1 MNIISTILSIV
12 MWIFLGLLAWILFV
26 ELVVRFVRHF
36 YQFPIPPFVARFID
50 NPFRRRVQPPEKIV
64 EWMGVEEGMFLL
76 EIGPGPGTFTFDAA
90 KAVGEYGRV
99 YAIDIQESIL
109 ISLNKKLKQSGFNNI
124 IPVQTSAYELSYPDG
139 YFDRVYLVTVLGEIP
154 DRQCALTE
162 FNRVLKEDGYLVIG
176 EFLLDPDYPRRGSV
190 SAWCQKAGFALVE
203 EHGNLMHYL
212 LLFSKTK

>member
-1 MNIISTILSIV
+1 

-50 NPFRRRVQPPEKIV
+50 NPLRRRIQPPEQIV
-64 EWMGVEEGMFLL
+64 EWMGIEKGMSLL
-76 EIGPGPGTFTFDAA
+76 EIGPGPGTFTIDAA
-90 KAVGEYGRV
+90 KAVGEYGTV
-99 YAIDIQESIL
+99 YAIDIQGSIL
-109 ISLNKKLKQSGFNNI
+109 ILLNEKIKQLSYSNI
-124 IPVQTSAYELSYPDG
+124 SPIQTSAFELSFPDG

-154 DRQCALTE
+154 DRQRALAE
-162 FNRVLKEDGYLVIG
+162 FNRVLKDDGYLAIG

-190 SAWCQKAGFALVE
+190 STWCQKAGFTLVE
-203 EHGNLMHYL
+203 THGNLMHYL